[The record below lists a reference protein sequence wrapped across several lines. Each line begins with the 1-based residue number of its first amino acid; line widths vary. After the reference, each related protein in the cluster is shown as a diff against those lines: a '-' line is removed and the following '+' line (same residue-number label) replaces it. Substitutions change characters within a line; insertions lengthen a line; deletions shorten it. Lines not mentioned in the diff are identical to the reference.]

1 MVSSWS
7 LPEKV
12 EDLYPMQALKLEKC
26 RRQIIDLFLR
36 QKFNLIQPA
45 LIEFSENISFNGQN
59 LDHDTFKVSDPL
71 SKELI
76 GITPDLTI
84 QTARIDN
91 YLAKGLNDEMR
102 YCYAGPVLKTNA
114 NQLGKSREEFQVGV
128 EIYGNSKLDADNE
141 VILLLA
147 KVLKLLK
154 IKKPLISFNDLYFF
168 YKLTE
173 KLNLNTMQLQDLR
186 KLVAMKNKSAI
197 ESLLNKICSKND
209 LSKVLM
215 FVDINGRDNAIT
227 HLDDLFTDKESKAHI
242 KNLKKIT
249 NKTAKE
255 ISVFYDFSDV
265 DYYEYHN
272 GLVFSVYAEGYGS
285 SIAAGGRFDSLTT
298 NFGKKR
304 AAVGF
309 SFDLRN
315 LLFS

>member
-12 EDLYPMQALKLEKC
+12 EDLYPKQALKLENY
-26 RRQIIDLFLR
+26 RRQIIDLFLK

-45 LIEFSENISFNGQN
+45 LIEFSDNISFNGQN
-59 LDHDTFKVSDPL
+59 LNDDTFKVSDPL

-91 YLAKGLNDEMR
+91 YLAKGLGDEMR

-128 EIYGNSKLDADNE
+128 EIYGNSKADADNE
-141 VILLLA
+141 VILLLT
-147 KVLKLLK
+147 KVMKLLK

-173 KLNLNTMQLQDLR
+173 KLNLNSMQLQDLR
-186 KLVAMKNKSAI
+186 KLIAMKNKSGI
-197 ESLLNKICSKND
+197 QILLNKICSKSE
-209 LSKVLM
+209 LSKVLK
-215 FVDINGRDNAIT
+215 FVDINGSGNAIK
-227 HLDDLFTDKESKAHI
+227 DLSSLFADKESKERV
-242 KNLKKIT
+242 KNLQKIA

-255 ISVFYDFSDV
+255 INVFYDFSDV

-272 GLVFSVYAEGYGS
+272 GLVFSVYAEGFGS
-285 SIAAGGRFDSLTT
+285 SIAAGGRFDSLTR

-315 LLFS
+315 LLFN